1 MNTNLQTEKEF
12 TLPKTQ
18 KLRQL
23 VASFTAT
30 EWVLFLALSVVAT
43 ISALI
48 LTYHTSR
55 MFMVSIP
62 THGGTL
68 TEGVTGIPR
77 FINPVLATS
86 DVDRDMTALIYSGLM
101 RYENG
106 NLIPDLAKTYSVSK
120 DNLKYTFVL
129 KDTAVFQDGTPITAD
144 DIVFTVNKAQD
155 VNLKSPKRADWA
167 DVEVRKTDNKTVE
180 FTLKRP
186 YAPFLQNTTLGILPS
201 HIWSTNITAEQF
213 TFSQFNTEPVGSGP
227 FKLKNIVKD
236 NGGIPTKYVLESFNR
251 YTSGKPYLDNI
262 EIGLYAN
269 RESLITAFSNGSI
282 QSIYGVTPAITEQV
296 RKGEIGNAGSRIY
309 ETPLP
314 FVMAVFFNQNQ
325 APVLAFKEVRQALDL
340 AVPRDV
346 IVKYVLLGGAK
357 PLYGPLP
364 LTYFDDNSTNN
375 KQVIGKS
382 VNSTNSQTTLASAN
396 TNASV
401 TASTSPSQIILE
413 KAGWVMGADGVYT
426 KTVKGTKDPIRLE
439 FSLTTSITNPE
450 FKKVAEAIIASW
462 NNIGARVT
470 LKVFDGD
477 ISQNIIRP
485 RKFDSLLFGEVIGPD
500 LDFYGFWHSSQRLAP
515 GLNIAQYTNA
525 KADKILEDARVE
537 QDNTKR
543 MQYYKDFADILKED
557 VPAVFVYSPN
567 FTYIVSPEI
576 RGVKINTITLPAD
589 RWDGVFNWYTATE
602 SVWKIFAKT
611 RQ

>member
-1 MNTNLQTEKEF
+1 MNINSQVEKEF

-18 KLRQL
+18 KLRHL
-23 VASFTAT
+23 VANFTAT
-30 EWVLFLALSVVAT
+30 EWVIFLGLSIVAT
-43 ISALI
+43 VSALI
-48 LTYHTSR
+48 LAYHTSR

-62 THGGTL
+62 AHGGTL

-101 RYENG
+101 RNENG
-106 NLIPDLAKTYSVSK
+106 TLVTDLAKTYSISQ

-129 KDTAVFQDGTPITAD
+129 KDTAVFHDGTPVTAD
-144 DIVFTVNKAQD
+144 DVIFTISKAQD
-155 VNLKSPKRADWA
+155 VNLKSSKRADWA
-167 DVEVRKTDNKTVE
+167 DVEVRKADDKTVE

-186 YAPFLQNTTLGILPS
+186 YAPFLQNTTIGILPS
-201 HIWSTNITAEQF
+201 HIWSNNITAEQF
-213 TFSQFNTEPVGSGP
+213 TFSQFNTEPVGTGP
-227 FKLKNIVKD
+227 FKLQTVVKD
-236 NGGIPTKYVLESFNR
+236 NGGIPTKYLLESFNR

-262 EIGLYAN
+262 EINLYAN
-269 RESLITAFSNGSI
+269 RDSLLSAFANGSI
-282 QSIYGVTPAITEQV
+282 QSMYGASPAIVEQV
-296 RKGEIGNAGSRIY
+296 KKGETGISGSKIY

-325 APVLAFKEVRQALDL
+325 APVLAYKEVRQALDL
-340 AVPRDV
+340 AVPRDL
-346 IVKYVLLGGAK
+346 IVKDVLLNGAQ

-364 LTYFDDNSTNN
+364 LTYFKNS
-375 KQVIGKS
+375 K
-382 VNSTNSQTTLASAN
+382 TNSAQNTISQATQVGTSTTTSASQA
-396 TNASV
+396 
-401 TASTSPSQIILE
+401 ILE
-413 KAGWVMGADGVYT
+413 KAGWTMGADGVYT
-426 KTVKGTKDPIRLE
+426 KTVKGVKDPIRLE
-439 FSLTTSITNPE
+439 FSLTTSVTNPE
-450 FKKVAEAIIASW
+450 FKKVAEAIINSW
-462 NNIGARVT
+462 NKIGAHVT

-525 KADKILEDARVE
+525 KADKILEDARTE
-537 QDNTKR
+537 QDYAKR
-543 MQYYKDFADILKED
+543 MKSYEDFAKILKED
-557 VPAVFVYSPN
+557 LPAVFVYSPN

-576 RGVKINTITLPAD
+576 RGIKINTITLPAD
-589 RWDGVFNWYTATE
+589 RWDGVFNWYATTE